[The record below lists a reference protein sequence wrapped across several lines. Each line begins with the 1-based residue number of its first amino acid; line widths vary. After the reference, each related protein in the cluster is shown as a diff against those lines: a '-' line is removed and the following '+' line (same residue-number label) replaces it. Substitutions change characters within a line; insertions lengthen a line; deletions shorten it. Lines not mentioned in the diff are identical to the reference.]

1 MNVEEKVSSPFNVEG
16 ENPVNSPNGQV
27 QSDEGQ
33 DYRDADSFF
42 NLPEEGAEA
51 DNDK

>member
-1 MNVEEKVSSPFNVEG
+1 MDVEEKAFNTEG
-16 ENPVNSPNGQV
+16 DIPVNSPDAQA